1 MGGRTHGRI
10 RDRHF
15 PGAATGSTGGLDTG
29 RLAVAERILTISQL
43 AAYLDVPRRRLYGL
57 IARHPRFPVFKNG
70 RHWCADIDAV
80 LEWLL
85 QEFEKEEA
93 ERTQKDRRR
102 RVRQVT

>member
-1 MGGRTHGRI
+1 MHGRI

-29 RLAVAERILTISQL
+29 RLAVAERILTLSQL

-57 IARHPRFPVFKNG
+57 IARIHVFRYSKTVVIGVRTLMQSSN
-70 RHWCADIDAV
+70 R
-80 LEWLL
+80 LL

-102 RVRQVT
+102 KIRQVT